1 MTPLKKAQNLIKK
14 NPSLIWYTTGYDQLS
29 LEAITEAVLNYGSWE
44 QFLQLKS
51 ILTTKKMATIY
62 QKLASQKRC
71 NLHPLV
77 KNYFKL
83 YFQAHAS

>member
-1 MTPLKKAQNLIKK
+1 MTPLSKAQNIIKK
-14 NPSLIWYTTGYDQLS
+14 NPYLIWYTKSYDALS

-44 QFLQLKS
+44 DFLKLKK
-51 ILTTKKMATIY
+51 ILTTKKLSSIY

-71 NLHPLV
+71 NLHPLA